1 MRLDST
7 KQRDHKNGKK
17 TIQEKTEQTRMGH
30 RWEVDMPWDLALLN
44 SNRVWEAKILDLKA
58 VEI

>member
-1 MRLDST
+1 ME
-7 KQRDHKNGKK
+7 KK